1 MHEPS
6 TARLAAIRSR
16 AVAVYLVM
24 GDQSKYIQQK
34 NHGIQTAPC
43 VRVCVPTADVRE
55 EPRVLLVHETATK
68 RYVREF

>member
-34 NHGIQTAPC
+34 NTEFKQR
-43 VRVCVPTADVRE
+43 RVCVPTADVRE

-68 RYVREF
+68 RYVRVF